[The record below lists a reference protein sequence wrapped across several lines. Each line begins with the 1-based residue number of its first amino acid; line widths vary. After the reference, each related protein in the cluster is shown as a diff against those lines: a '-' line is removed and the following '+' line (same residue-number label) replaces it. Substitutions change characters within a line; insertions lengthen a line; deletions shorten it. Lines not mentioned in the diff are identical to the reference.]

1 VDYAACFFIGMLDLD
16 ADIYLNVFYDAFAEA
31 FVESL

>member
-1 VDYAACFFIGMLDLD
+1 VDYAACFFIGMLNLVE
-16 ADIYLNVFYDAFAEA
+16 DIYLIVFYDAFAEA